1 MATHANDADPGQSLA
16 VTALFAALSPE
27 FREAV
32 VMRALRY
39 RGQVSGDAGRALDSA
54 IRGSLRIPEYR
65 NSDAA
70 PPHVLAEPVARGMFH
85 SERLAGAAL
94 RVWAESHDP
103 LLKIVADH
111 LEAEALPAEY
121 PDLPENGFRG
131 VWDGDAWERQLDWI
145 DDLSSDWD
153 QDDLAL
159 MLCYVSGKT
168 IIGPEDEE
176 DDEDADAEDEE
187 PAATYREDAGPQE
200 RAAASVVEPARP
212 PPAAVIPERPPE
224 PEPAPP
230 PAIPETPPAI
240 PATPEPPPVVVRRP
254 VPESPPPTVVR
265 RPVTAA
271 APAPEGEALLFRCLA
286 WLELLPAAAP
296 EWEASV
302 ASFVAAVNQIYEENQ
317 SHKERFAG
325 LRQTLAEIA
334 AEFAAELDFLEQD
347 TAEWSVDR
355 LNDLAAV
362 NRMLERAAELK
373 SLLSEY
379 RQVHRPAASLS
390 EELPRRE
397 RQNRLE
403 RQLLRTLGQMARQ
416 MAGDRGD
423 GDGPATEGE
432 TAAGPASEDDPAEL
446 PPSPEEDP
454 VDPTFQGEL
463 VYEPVEDTLPVEPPP
478 TPARENPTPTA
489 RPRARR
495 ASNRPHRN
503 P

>member
-168 IIGPEDEE
+168 IIGPEDEDDEE
-176 DDEDADAEDEE
+176 DDSEAEDEV
-187 PAATYREDAGPQE
+187 PAAVYREDAGPPE
-200 RAAASVVEPARP
+200 RAAAVEPARP

-224 PEPAPP
+224 PEPPPAIPEPP
-230 PAIPETPPAI
+230 PAIPA
-240 PATPEPPPVVVRRP
+240 APEPPPVVRRP
-254 VPESPPPTVVR
+254 VPETPPPAVVR
-265 RPVTAA
+265 RPVTAAA

-325 LRQTLAEIA
+325 LRQTLAELA

-373 SLLSEY
+373 SLLAEY

-423 GDGPATEGE
+423 GDGPATDGE
-432 TAAGPASEDDPAEL
+432 TAAGPAGDDDPAEL

-478 TPARENPTPTA
+478 TPARENPTPTT

-495 ASNRPHRN
+495 ASNRPHRSA
-503 P
+503 

>member
-176 DDEDADAEDEE
+176 DDDAEEE
-187 PAATYREDAGPQE
+187 EDGPPEDYREDAGPQE
-200 RAAASVVEPARP
+200 RAAAVEPTRP
-212 PPAAVIPERPPE
+212 SPAAVIPERPPE
-224 PEPAPP
+224 PEPTPP
-230 PAIPETPPAI
+230 PAIPEPPPSI
-240 PATPEPPPVVVRRP
+240 PATPEPPPPVVRRP
-254 VPESPPPTVVR
+254 IPESPPPAVVR
-265 RPVTAA
+265 RPVTATA

-325 LRQTLAEIA
+325 LRQTLAELA

-373 SLLSEY
+373 SLLAEY

-423 GDGPATEGE
+423 GDGPAAEGE
-432 TAAGPASEDDPAEL
+432 TAAGPAAEDDPAEL

-478 TPARENPTPTA
+478 TPARENPTPTT
-489 RPRARR
+489 RPRACR